1 MSSKAIREYDA
12 KLLLAYWLER
22 APAVDPSAQVK
33 THFVY
38 PAPKVAQISW
48 DPATNAITP
57 DTQLPGWVFTTKL
70 VAKPDQL
77 IKRRGKAGLLALNK
91 SWEEAKEW
99 IQQRAGKPQKV
110 ETVTGTLNNFIVE
123 PFLPHPSDAEYYVC
137 INSAREGDYILF
149 THEGGVD
156 IGDVDAKA
164 LKLSLPVGEPFPS
177 RQAIAD
183 TLLKHV
189 PASKKET
196 LVDFLIRLYSVYV
209 DLHFAYLEI
218 NPLVVLDGVNG
229 GEPTIHYLDMA
240 AKLDQ
245 TAESI
250 CGAKWA
256 IARDLSIYES
266 GPQATTTKGKVI
278 GADRGPPMVFPA
290 PFGRDLTKEEAY
302 IQKLDASTGASLKL
316 TVLNAEGRIW
326 TMVAGGG
333 ASVVYSDAI
342 AAHGFAHELANYGE
356 YSGAPS
362 EGQTYE
368 YAKTILD
375 LMTRGTPRPDGKI
388 LIIGGGIANFTN
400 VAATFKGIIRAL
412 KEYKS
417 PLIAHQVKIYVR
429 RGGPNY
435 QEGLKAMRLL
445 GESLGVPI
453 KVYGPDTHITAIVP
467 LALGVAEKPKNPVHS
482 IAATPVGPSSP
493 KSAASGQD
501 LEPEPSVGTI
511 HPGGE
516 RTQPQ
521 DQIVNFDDKTGS
533 QHSRPWFRP
542 FDQRTRSFVYGLQPR
557 AIQGM
562 LDFDYSCG
570 RDTPSVAAMIYPF
583 GGHHIQKFYWGT
595 KETLLPVYT
604 SVAEAVKKH
613 ADVDVVV
620 NFASSRSVY
629 SSTLE
634 IFEFP
639 QIKSIA
645 LIAEGVPERHARE
658 ILHIAKKKG
667 VLIIGPATVGGIKPG
682 CFRIGNSGGMMDN
695 IIASKLYRP
704 GSVGYVSKSGG
715 MSNELNNIL
724 SFTTNGTYEG
734 IAIGGD
740 RYPGSTFI
748 DHLLRYEADPECKLL
763 VLLGEVGGIEEYRV
777 IDAVKNGTI
786 KKPIIAWSIGTC
798 AKMFTTEVQFGHA
811 GSMANSDVETADAKN
826 AAMRAAG
833 FIVPDTFEDL
843 PEVIKQVYE
852 RLVSTGTIK
861 PQPEREPPSIPM
873 DYKWAQE
880 LGLIRKPA
888 AFISTISDER
898 GQELLYAGMRISD
911 VFKEDIGVGGVV
923 SLLWFK
929 RRLPPWATKF
939 IEMVL
944 MLTADHGPAVSGAM
958 NTIVATR
965 AGKDLISSLASG
977 LLTIGSRFGGALDE
991 AASMFSHARDTG
1003 LTPREFVDTCR
1014 KQNKLISGI
1023 GHKIKSVNNPD
1034 LRVELVKEYV
1044 RKNFPSHSLLDY
1056 ALAVEKVTTSKKDT
1070 LILNVDGCI
1079 AVCFVDLLRDSGAF
1093 TPDEADE
1100 YIKIGT
1106 LNGLFVL
1113 GRSIGFIGHHLDQ
1126 KRLRAP
1132 LYRHPADDIFIQMAD
1147 ISQPRV
1153 LGKI

>member
-1 MSSKAIREYDA
+1 MSAKPIREYDA
-12 KLLLAYWLER
+12 KLLLAYHLER
-22 APAVDPSAQVK
+22 APAVDASAQIATK
-33 THFVY
+33 FVY
-38 PAPKVAQISW
+38 PSVKVAQVSW
-48 DPATNAITP
+48 DPTTGAITP
-57 DTQLPGWVFTTKL
+57 DTQLPGWVFNTKL
-70 VAKPDQL
+70 VVKPDQL

-91 SWEEAKEW
+91 TWEEAKEW
-99 IQQRAGKPQKV
+99 ISQRAGKAQKV
-110 ETVTGTLNNFIVE
+110 ESVTGTLNNFILE
-123 PFLPHPSDAEYYVC
+123 PFLPHPSDTEYYVC
-137 INSAREGDYILF
+137 ITSAREGDAILF

-164 LKLSLPVGEPFPS
+164 LTLNIPVGSQFPS
-177 RQAIAD
+177 REVVAS

-189 PASKKET
+189 PAAKKET

-218 NPLVVLDGVNG
+218 NPLICLDGVNG
-229 GEPTIHYLDMA
+229 GSPTIYYLDMA

-250 CGAKWA
+250 CGPKWA
-256 IARDLSIYES
+256 IARDLSVYES
-266 GPQATTTKGKVI
+266 QAVTSKGKSVS
-278 GADRGPPMVFPA
+278 ADRGPPMVWPA

-302 IQKLDASTGASLKL
+302 IQKLDGSTGASLKL
-316 TVLNAEGRIW
+316 TVLRPEGRIW

-356 YSGAPS
+356 YSGAPT

-368 YAKTILD
+368 YAKTIID
-375 LMTRGTPRPDGKI
+375 LITRGQPHPEGKI

-417 PLIAHQVKIYVR
+417 PLINHKVRIYVR

-453 KVYGPDTHITAIVP
+453 KVYGPDTHITEIVP
-467 LALGVAEKPKNPVHS
+467 LALGITSKHKNALHS
-482 IAATPVGPSSP
+482 IPPTPAPASP
-493 KSAASGQD
+493 KSQAH
-501 LEPEPSVGTI
+501 EPVAVAEPTVGSI
-511 HPGGE
+511 HPSGE
-516 RTQPQ
+516 RTQPN
-521 DQIVNFDDKTGS
+521 DQIVRFDNVETT
-533 QHSRPWFRP
+533 QRPSYRP
-542 FDQRTRSFVYGLQPR
+542 FDASTRSFVYGLQPR

-570 RDTPSVAAMIYPF
+570 RANPSVAAMIYPF

-604 SVAEAVKKH
+604 SIADAVKKH
-613 ADVDVVV
+613 PDVDVLV

-634 IFEFP
+634 TLEFP
-639 QIKSIA
+639 QIKAIA

-658 ILHIAKKKG
+658 ILHLAAKKQ

-695 IIASKLYRP
+695 IISSKLYRA

-724 SFTTNGTYEG
+724 SLVTNGTYEG

-748 DHLLRYEADPECKLL
+748 DHLLRYEQDPECKML

-777 IDAVKNGTI
+777 IEAVKKGII
-786 KKPIIAWSIGTC
+786 KKPIVAWAIGTC
-798 AKMFTTEVQFGHA
+798 AKMFATEVQFGHA
-811 GSMANSDVETADAKN
+811 GSMANSDMETADAKN

-843 PEVIKQVYE
+843 PEVLKQTYE
-852 RLVSTGTIK
+852 RLVANGTIQPK
-861 PQPEREPPSIPM
+861 PEREPPVIPM

-911 VFKEDIGVGGVV
+911 VFKEDIGLGGVV

-991 AASMFSHARDTG
+991 AAAMFSGARDTG
-1003 LTPREFVDTCR
+1003 LTPREFVDNSR
-1014 KQNKLISGI
+1014 KANKLISGI

-1056 ALAVEKVTTSKKDT
+1056 ALAVEKVTTAKKDT

-1132 LYRHPADDIFIQMAD
+1132 LYRHPADDIFINMAD
-1147 ISQPRV
+1147 VAQPRV
-1153 LGKI
+1153 LGKMQ